1 MADSTCILTS
11 PSFFVSFHGKLAVI
25 TVTSVKLLGKFTESI
40 FKDYFVTI
48 DFNQIELHE

>member
-11 PSFFVSFHGKLAVI
+11 HSFFVSFHGKLAVI
-25 TVTSVKLLGKFTESI
+25 TVTSVKLGKFTESI